1 MAGIHFFTQRCSSN
15 LRESEIMMGVLN
27 NFGYEIINDEG
38 NSSVNV
44 VNICTVKGDTTA
56 IREIRRIKKQNPGK
70 KLIVSGCITESIAP
84 KIKDIDENI
93 SLVNTHNL
101 GRISTVVENSLNG
114 TVLELLD
121 KKYEQKVALP
131 SVRKNK
137 TIGIVP
143 ILNGCNYYCTFCSTK
158 LVKGRLFSYPIGLIM
173 QDVEEHLKSGCKEI
187 WITSNDTGAYMVE
200 QGGKQKLIELLEQ
213 ILSIP
218 IDFKLRLGM
227 INPSN
232 TISIL
237 NELIDAYKNQ
247 KMFKFLH
254 IPLQSGS
261 NEILKLMNRKYTAED
276 FIKVADAFRKEIPE
290 IAISTD
296 IIAGFPTETEQQFE
310 DSLNLIKKIKP
321 DVLNIS
327 RYATREGTAAAKMK
341 QIPTNTLKNRSR
353 IVSSLYRQ
361 IALENNKKWVGW
373 KGKILIDEKGKND
386 SWIGRNYCYKPVVV
400 KGDFNLG
407 DEIEV
412 KINDVTSF
420 DLRGNGTKNGISF

>member
-1 MAGIHFFTQRCSSN
+1 MAGIHFFTQGCSSN
-15 LRESEIMMGVLN
+15 LRESEIMMGILN
-27 NFGYEIINDEG
+27 NSGYEIINDEG

-121 KKYEQKVALP
+121 KKYEVKANLP
-131 SVRKNK
+131 SVRKNPVV
-137 TIGIVP
+137 GIAP
-143 ILNGCNYYCTFCSTK
+143 ILNGCNYFCTFCSTK
-158 LVKGRLFSYPIGLIM
+158 LVKGKLFSYPMDAIR
-173 QDVEEHLKSGCKEI
+173 QDVKGHLKAGCKEI

-200 QGGKQKLIELLEQ
+200 QGGEQRLVELLGQ

-227 INPSN
+227 MNPSN
-232 TISIL
+232 TITIL
-237 NELIDAYKNQ
+237 DNLINIYKHP

-254 IPLQSGS
+254 IPAQSGN
-261 NEILKLMNRKYTAED
+261 NEILRLMNRRYTAED
-276 FIKVADAFRKEIPE
+276 FIKIVEIFRKEIPE
-290 IAISTD
+290 ITISTD
-296 IIAGFPTETEQQFE
+296 IIAGFPSETKEQFN
-310 DSLNLIKKIKP
+310 DSMDLLNKIKP
-321 DVLNIS
+321 DVLNLS
-327 RYATREGTAAAKMK
+327 RYAAREGTIAAKMK
-341 QIPTNTLKNRSR
+341 QLQTNSLKQRSR
-353 IVSSLYRQ
+353 LMTSLYRQ
-361 IALENNKKWVGW
+361 IAFENNKKWLNW
-373 KGKILIDEKGKND
+373 QGKILIDEKGKHD

-400 KGDFNLG
+400 KGNFKLG
-407 DEIEV
+407 DVADV
-412 KINDVTSF
+412 KITDFTSF
-420 DLRGNGTKNGISF
+420 DLRGECNLKI